1 VSSVLPDTI
10 PLFPLPGVALFPD
23 LPLPLHIFEPRYRA
37 MLKDTLAGSRFIG
50 IVQIRPGATTVDGM
64 PSPIFSIGCA
74 GRIEGV
80 AEMEGGRSNIV
91 LRGVSRFHIDEELP
105 EGRPYRIARVSPLIE
120 KVLDEEALTDSLARV
135 LHEIGQ
141 IDEGMSLLARTDE
154 APKALVVNMLAQLLP
169 LGDLERQ
176 SLIEAPSIDDRA
188 RLLAEI
194 LDFARLARTS
204 SSTDSAIKH

>member
-1 VSSVLPDTI
+1 
-10 PLFPLPGVALFPD
+10 
-23 LPLPLHIFEPRYRA
+23 
-37 MLKDTLAGSRFIG
+37 MLRDAIEGSGIIG
-50 IVQIRPGATTVDGM
+50 IVQARPGHQGDPV
-64 PSPIFSIGCA
+64 PLFSIGCA
-74 GRIEGV
+74 GRVEAVG
-80 AEMEGGRSNIV
+80 ELEDGRSNIV

-105 EGRPYRIARVSPLIE
+105 RMEGRPYRVARVRPLIE
-120 KVLDEEALTDSLARV
+120 KVLNEEALTASLAQV

-176 SLIEAPSIDDRA
+176 SLIEATTVDERA

-194 LDFARLARTS
+194 LDFARLVRSAPS
-204 SSTDSAIKH
+204 SDSDIKH

>member
-1 VSSVLPDTI
+1 MSSTLPETL

-23 LPLPLHIFEPRYRA
+23 LPLPLHIFEPRYRT
-37 MLKDTLAGSRFIG
+37 MLKDALDGARFIG
-50 IVQIRPGATTVDGM
+50 IVQIRPGQQGDPT
-64 PSPIFSIGCA
+64 PIFSVGCA

-80 AEMEGGRSNIV
+80 AELSRGRSNVV
-91 LRGVSRFHIDEELP
+91 LRGVSRFHIDEELSQSH
-105 EGRPYRIARVSPLIE
+105 PYRVARVTPLIE
-120 KVLDEEALTDSLARV
+120 KILDEESLTNSLARV

-154 APKALVVNMLAQLLP
+154 APKALVVNMLSQLLP

-176 SLIEAPSIDDRA
+176 SLIEAQTIDDRA

-194 LDFARLARTS
+194 LDFARLSRAS
-204 SSTDSAIKH
+204 AASDSAIRH

>member
-1 VSSVLPDTI
+1 MRSTI
-10 PLFPLPGVALFPD
+10 PETLPLFPLPGVALFPE

-37 MLKDTLAGSRFIG
+37 MLKDALAGSKFIG
-50 IVQIRPGATTVDGM
+50 IVQVRPGQEGF

-80 AEMEGGRSNIV
+80 AEMEDGRSNIV
-91 LRGVSRFHIDEELP
+91 LRGVSRFHIEEELRDD
-105 EGRPYRIARVSPLIE
+105 RPYRVARVTPLME
-120 KVLDEEALTDSLARV
+120 KVLDEAALTDSLARV

-169 LGDLERQ
+169 LGELERQ
-176 SLIEAPSIDDRA
+176 SLIEAPSVDERA
-188 RLLAEI
+188 HLLAQI

-204 SSTDSAIKH
+204 SASDSAIRH

>member
-1 VSSVLPDTI
+1 MTALPDTI

-37 MLKDTLAGSRFIG
+37 MLKDALAGSRFIG
-50 IVQIRPGATTVDGM
+50 IVQIRPGATSTEGV

-80 AEMEGGRSNIV
+80 AELEGGRSNIV

-105 EGRPYRIARVSPLIE
+105 EGRPYRVARVSPLIE
-120 KVLDEEALTDSLARV
+120 KVLDEEALTESLARV

-176 SLIEAPSIDDRA
+176 SLIEAPSIDERA
-188 RLLAEI
+188 RLLASI
-194 LDFARLARTS
+194 LDFARIARTS
-204 SSTDSAIKH
+204 NASDSAIRH

>member
-1 VSSVLPDTI
+1 MPDPL
-10 PLFPLPGVALFPD
+10 PLFPLPGVALFPE

-37 MLKDTLAGSRFIG
+37 MVKDALSGSRVIG
-50 IVQIRPGATTVDGM
+50 IVQARPGQEGM

-80 AEMEGGRSNIV
+80 AELDDGRSNIV
-91 LRGVSRFHIDEELP
+91 LRGISRFRIDEELP
-105 EGRPYRIARVSPLIE
+105 QTGPYRTARVTALME
-120 KVLDEEALTDSLARV
+120 KVLDEEALTESLARV

-176 SLIEAPSIDDRA
+176 SLMEAPTVDERA

-194 LDFARLARTS
+194 LDFARLSRAS
-204 SSTDSAIKH
+204 SSSDSAIRH

>member
-1 VSSVLPDTI
+1 MVSPLPDTL

-37 MLKDTLAGSRFIG
+37 MLRDTLAGSRFIG
-50 IVQIRPGATTVDGM
+50 IVQIRPGAPPVDGA

-80 AEMEGGRSNIV
+80 AELPGGRSNIV

-105 EGRPYRIARVSPLIE
+105 EGLPYRVARVSPLIE
-120 KVLDEEALTDSLARV
+120 KVLDEEVLTDSLARV

-169 LGDLERQ
+169 LGELERQ
-176 SLIEAPSIDDRA
+176 SLIEAPSIDARA

-204 SSTDSAIKH
+204 NASDSAIRH

>member
-1 VSSVLPDTI
+1 MKSPIPQTI

-37 MLKDTLAGSRFIG
+37 LVKDALAGSKFIG
-50 IVQIRPGATTVDGM
+50 IVQVRPGQEGDPLPV
-64 PSPIFSIGCA
+64 FSIGCA
-74 GRIEGV
+74 GRIEGIAV
-80 AEMEGGRSNIV
+80 MDDGRSNIV
-91 LRGVSRFHIDEELP
+91 LRGVSRFHIDEELS
-105 EGRPYRIARVSPLIE
+105 EGRLYRVARVSPLIE
-120 KVLDEEALTDSLARV
+120 KVLDEEALTESLAHV

-176 SLIEAPSIDDRA
+176 SLIEAPSVDERA
-188 RLLAEI
+188 RLLAQI
-194 LDFARLARTS
+194 LDFARLSRAAPS
-204 SSTDSAIKH
+204 SDSEIKH